1 MNRHLITVE
10 NGFTQKIAAQ
20 YFFWNNIPL
29 VRYYGLLP
37 CISTSR
43 YNESKLKEETLYELS
58 I

>member
-10 NGFTQKIAAQ
+10 YGFTYKIAAQ
-20 YFFWNNIPL
+20 YFFWNHIPL

-43 YNESKLKEETLYELS
+43 YDESKLKEETLYELS